1 MMLIATCS
9 LISARMCILSVSGRT
24 ALRAVLTERARIDK
38 APEPGILSPQ
48 SCDVVLRT
56 GNGGLERTAQNER

>member
-1 MMLIATCS
+1 M
-9 LISARMCILSVSGRT
+9 SGLQ

-48 SCDVVLRT
+48 SCNGVLRT